1 MKIQETR
8 CSHLKPIRFQVGQT
22 KTDMI
27 TRFDKPTTRWK
38 MFTHLLETDQWD
50 KKTVMIGIS
59 TAQLAGT
66 L

>member
-1 MKIQETR
+1 MKIQEMR
-8 CSHLKPIRFQVGQT
+8 CSHLKPIHTFQVGQT

-38 MFTHLLETDQWD
+38 MFTHLLETDQGD
-50 KKTVMIGIS
+50 KKTVIDIS